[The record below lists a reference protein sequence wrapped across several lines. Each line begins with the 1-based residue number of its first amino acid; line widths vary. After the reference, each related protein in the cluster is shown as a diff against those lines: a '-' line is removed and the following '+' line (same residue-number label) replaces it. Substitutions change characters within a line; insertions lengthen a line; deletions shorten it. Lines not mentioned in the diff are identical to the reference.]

1 MNDKLRIES
10 RLAQIGS
17 QEDPATGAVNY
28 PIYQSTAFR
37 HPRLGQSTGF
47 DYIRTKNPTRS
58 VLEQAAAELESGDA
72 GFACSSGMAAL
83 QTIFTLFGQGDHLIV
98 SLDLY
103 GGTYRMLERIMS
115 KFGVSASYVDTND
128 FDALESARRDN
139 TKAVFIE
146 TPTNP
151 LMMITDIEAVCTWA
165 RRYEM
170 LTIVDNTLL
179 TPYFQRPLELGADIV
194 IHSATKYLGGHNDV
208 LAGLIVTKG
217 KELSEE
223 MAILHNSIG
232 AVLSPSDS
240 YQLMKGMKTLAL
252 RMERHESNSLAIAH
266 FLKEHP
272 AIAEVFHPGLQGHP
286 GFDIQQRQSSG
297 NTGIFSFKVKDARY
311 VEPILRHI
319 KLIAFAESL
328 GGVESLMTYPAIQTH
343 ADIPAEIRD
352 AVGVDDRLLRFSV
365 GIEHVDDLIAD
376 LRQALE
382 AARSEL
388 EADSA
393 QAGQPVR

>member
-1 MNDKLRIES
+1 MEEKLRIES

-28 PIYQSTAFR
+28 PIYHATAYR

-47 DYIRTKNPTRS
+47 DYARTKNPTRA
-58 VLEQAAAELESGDA
+58 VLEEAAAALESGDA

-83 QTIFTLFGQGDHLIV
+83 TTIFALFRQGDHLVV

-103 GGTYRMLERIMS
+103 GGTYRLLERILS
-115 KFGVSASYVDTND
+115 KYGITASYVDTND
-128 FDALESARRDN
+128 LDGLESARRPE

-151 LMMITDIEAVCTWA
+151 LMMITDIQAVCSWA
-165 RRYEM
+165 SRHGL

-179 TPYFQRPLELGADIV
+179 TPFFQRPLELGADIV
-194 IHSATKYLGGHNDV
+194 VHSATKYLGGHNDV

-217 KELSEE
+217 EELSAE
-223 MAILHNSIG
+223 MAILHNSLG
-232 AVLSPSDS
+232 AVLSPHDS

-252 RMERHESNSLAIAH
+252 RMERHEQNSLAIANY
-266 FLKEHP
+266 LLGHP
-272 AIAEVFHPGLQGHP
+272 AIAEVFHPGLPDHP
-286 GFDIQQRQSSG
+286 GHEIQNRQSSG
-297 NTGIFSFKVKDARY
+297 NTGIFSFKLKDARY

-319 KLIAFAESL
+319 RLIAFAESL
-328 GGVESLMTYPAIQTH
+328 GGVESLLTYPAVQTH

-365 GIEHVDDLIAD
+365 GIEHADDLIAD
-376 LRQALE
+376 LAQALE
-382 AARSEL
+382 AARAEL
-388 EADSA
+388 EAA
-393 QAGQPVR
+393 AVPGGGQA

>member
-1 MNDKLRIES
+1 MENKWKLES
-10 RLAQIGS
+10 KLAQIGS
-17 QEDPATGAVNY
+17 LEDPATGAVNF

-58 VLEQAAAELESGDA
+58 VLERAAAELESGDA
-72 GFACSSGMAAL
+72 AFACSSGMAAL
-83 QTIFTLFGQGDHLIV
+83 QTIFALFGQGDHLVV

-103 GGTYRMLERIMS
+103 GGTYRLLERIMS
-115 KFGVSASYVDTND
+115 KFGVTASYVDTND
-128 FDALESARRDN
+128 LDALESARRPE

-151 LMMITDIEAVCTWA
+151 LMMITDIERVSSWA
-165 RRYEM
+165 GSHG
-170 LTIVDNTLL
+170 LLSIVDNTLL
-179 TPYFQRPLELGADIV
+179 TPYFQRPLELGADII

-208 LAGLIVTKG
+208 LAGLIVTRG

-232 AVLSPSDS
+232 AVLSPTDS
-240 YQLMKGMKTLAL
+240 YQLMRGMKTLAL
-252 RMERHESNSLAIAH
+252 RMERHESNALAVARY
-266 FLKEHP
+266 LLEHP
-272 AIAEVFHPGLQGHP
+272 AIAEVFHPGLPDHP
-286 GFDIQQRQSSG
+286 GYEIQQRQSSG

-311 VEPILRHI
+311 VEPILRHVR
-319 KLIAFAESL
+319 LIAFAESL
-328 GGVESLMTYPAIQTH
+328 GGVESLMTYPAVQTH

-365 GIEHVDDLIAD
+365 GIEHIDDLIAD
-376 LRQALE
+376 LGNALD
-382 AARSEL
+382 AARKEI
-388 EADSA
+388 DGSA
-393 QAGQPVR
+393 E

>member
-1 MNDKLRIES
+1 MSEKQWKIES

-17 QEDPATGAVNY
+17 IEEPVTGAVNF

-47 DYIRTKNPTRS
+47 DYIRTINPTRK
-58 VLEQAAAELESGDA
+58 VLEEASATLESGDA

-83 QTIFTLFGQGDHLIV
+83 QTVFALFGQGDHLIV

-103 GGTYRMLERIMS
+103 GGTYRLLERILS
-115 KFGVSASYVDTND
+115 RFGVTASYVDTND
-128 FDALESARRDN
+128 LEAIEQSCRPN

-151 LMMITDIEAVCTWA
+151 LMMITDIRAVAEWA
-165 RRYEM
+165 SQRQL

-194 IHSATKYLGGHNDV
+194 VHSATKYLGGHNDV

-217 KELSEE
+217 KELSAE
-223 MAILHNSIG
+223 ISFLHNSIG

-252 RMERHESNSLAIAH
+252 RMDRHEHNATVLANY
-266 FLKEHP
+266 LLTHP
-272 AIAEVFHPGLQGHP
+272 AVAEVFYPGLEGHP
-286 GFDIQQRQSSG
+286 GREIQNKQSSG

-311 VEPILRHI
+311 VEPLLRNI

-328 GGVESLMTYPAIQTH
+328 GGVESLMTYPAVQTH

-365 GIEHVDDLIAD
+365 GIEHTDDLIED
-376 LRQALE
+376 LRSALE
-382 AARSEL
+382 AARQEI
-388 EADSA
+388 EG
-393 QAGQPVR
+393 GQQQ

>member
-1 MNDKLRIES
+1 MDEKLRIES

-17 QEDPATGAVNY
+17 LEDPATGAINY
-28 PIYQSTAFR
+28 PIYNATAFR

-58 VLEQAAAELESGDA
+58 VLEDAAAALESGDA

-83 QTIFTLFGQGDHLIV
+83 TTVFALFGQGDHLVV

-103 GGTYRMLERIMS
+103 GGTYRLLERILS
-115 KFGVSASYVDTND
+115 KYGISASYVDTND
-128 FDALESARRDN
+128 LEGLEAARQPGTR
-139 TKAVFIE
+139 AVFIE

-165 RRYEM
+165 SRHGL

-179 TPYFQRPLELGADIV
+179 TPFFQRPLELGADIIV
-194 IHSATKYLGGHNDV
+194 HSATKYLGGHNDV

-217 KELSEE
+217 AELSAE
-223 MAILHNSIG
+223 MAILHNSLG
-232 AVLSPSDS
+232 AVLAPNDS

-252 RMERHESNSLAIAH
+252 RMERHESNALTLARY
-266 FLKEHP
+266 LLEHP
-272 AIAEVFHPGLQGHP
+272 AIAEVFHPGLPDHP
-286 GFDIQQRQSSG
+286 GYEIQNRQSSG

-311 VEPILRHI
+311 VEPLLRHI
-319 KLIAFAESL
+319 RLIAFAESL
-328 GGVESLMTYPAIQTH
+328 GGVESLMTYPAVQTH

-376 LRQALE
+376 LSQALE
-382 AARSEL
+382 AARTEL
-388 EADSA
+388 E
-393 QAGQPVR
+393 

>member
-1 MNDKLRIES
+1 MSEKQWKIES

-17 QEDPATGAVNY
+17 IEEPVTGAVNF

-47 DYIRTKNPTRS
+47 DYIRTINPTRK
-58 VLEQAAAELESGDA
+58 VLEEASATLESGDA

-83 QTIFTLFGQGDHLIV
+83 QTVFALFGQGDHLIV

-103 GGTYRMLERIMS
+103 GGTYRLLERILS
-115 KFGVSASYVDTND
+115 RFGVTASYVDTND
-128 FDALESARRDN
+128 LEAIEQSCRPN

-151 LMMITDIEAVCTWA
+151 LMMITDIRAVAEWA
-165 RRYEM
+165 SQRQL

-194 IHSATKYLGGHNDV
+194 VHSATKYLGGHNDV

-217 KELSEE
+217 KELSAE
-223 MAILHNSIG
+223 ISFLHNSIG

-252 RMERHESNSLAIAH
+252 RMDRHEHNATVLANY
-266 FLKEHP
+266 LLTHP
-272 AIAEVFHPGLQGHP
+272 AVAEVFYPGLEGHP
-286 GFDIQQRQSSG
+286 GREIQNKQSSG

-311 VEPILRHI
+311 VEPLLRNI

-328 GGVESLMTYPAIQTH
+328 GGVESLMTYPAVQTH
-343 ADIPAEIRD
+343 ADIPVEIRD

-365 GIEHVDDLIAD
+365 GIEHTDDLIED
-376 LRQALE
+376 LRSALE
-382 AARSEL
+382 AARQEI
-388 EADSA
+388 EGGER
-393 QAGQPVR
+393 Q